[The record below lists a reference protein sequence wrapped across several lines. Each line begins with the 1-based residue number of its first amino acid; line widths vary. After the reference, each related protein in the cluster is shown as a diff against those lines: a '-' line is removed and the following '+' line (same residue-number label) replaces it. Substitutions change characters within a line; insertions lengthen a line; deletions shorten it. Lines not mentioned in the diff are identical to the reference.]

1 MAAREARR
9 MSHAVHGVILAHRG
23 EAWFPRIFGRGGF
36 SVVPHPERLT
46 AALPDIYRHLV
57 GA

>member
-1 MAAREARR
+1 
-9 MSHAVHGVILAHRG
+9 VHGVIVAHRG
-23 EAWFPRIFGRGGF
+23 ESWFARIFGRGGF
-36 SVVPHPERLT
+36 SVVPNPERMT